1 MEYIYIIGLIAFYL
15 FRAFKSKDD
24 SDELPVPT
32 STQGKPK
39 RKSFEEMLG
48 ELLGEA
54 DDYTPPVPKSVPI
67 DIHPPVRKPLVEREV
82 RKPEPSFKIPLDS
95 PILQTELVEEGGRTT
110 EDILEGN
117 IERPKTRRGFAGMNM
132 TAREA
137 MKAQIILERKF

>member
-24 SDELPVPT
+24 SDELPAPT

-39 RKSFEEMLG
+39 RKSFEEML
-48 ELLGEA
+48 EDLLGEGN
-54 DDYTPPVPKSVPI
+54 DYTPPVPKSVPI
-67 DIHPPVRKPLVEREV
+67 DIHPPVRKPLVERKAPKAQPAYELP
-82 RKPEPSFKIPLDS
+82 KDS
-95 PILQTELVEEGGRTT
+95 PILQTELVEEGGRVTL
-110 EDILEGN
+110 DILEEN
-117 IERPKTRRGFAGMNM
+117 VERPKTRRGFAGMNM